1 MKVKTIKKDIG
12 HEAIISR
19 GFKLVELKKGWFARE
34 NKKIMEDKKIMTL
47 VLVYSKP
54 GWKLY
59 YNRFGL
65 LQTIGGARY
74 WYWQE

>member
-12 HEAIISR
+12 HEAIIAR

-34 NKKIMEDKKIMTL
+34 GKKIMTL
-47 VLVYSKP
+47 VLVYAKD

-65 LQTIGGARY
+65 LQTTGSARY
-74 WYWQE
+74 WY